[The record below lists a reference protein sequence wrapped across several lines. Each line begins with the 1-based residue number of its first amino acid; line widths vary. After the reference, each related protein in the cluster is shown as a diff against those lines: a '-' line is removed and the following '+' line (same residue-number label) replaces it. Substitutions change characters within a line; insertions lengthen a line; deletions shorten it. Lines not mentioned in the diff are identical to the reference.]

1 MKPTKSTQVIV
12 CIGCGGVGKTTVSAS
27 LGYLLAEQGFK
38 TLVLTIDPAK
48 RLATTLGIEGRT
60 DIAEVPGVKL
70 KGQLFASVIDHQTV
84 FNDFIRR
91 ASGAG
96 ADVQAIFKNRLYQQM
111 STNLSGSQEFTALEK
126 LYSAYDS
133 GEYDWIVLDTPPSKH
148 AIDFLNAPQKLA
160 AIFNESVAKWFRTM
174 DGSGGWMS
182 QIISSGTKQV
192 IQILEKLT
200 GSEFVKELR
209 LFFSYIHS
217 WQDRLESRIVQVHN
231 LLVSPNTRF
240 FLVSSLD
247 EVKMAEALTLGQE
260 VRKQGY
266 QLTKVIIN
274 KAQFESTFDFNLHS
288 SMADSEAT
296 FQELQ
301 RFTSRFQNYLMY
313 RQELLHKFEAAMSGK
328 IEMISL
334 KEYLDP
340 ISDTES
346 LKLIAFD
353 LSQKIKL

>member
-1 MKPTKSTQVIV
+1 MKNTQVLV
-12 CIGCGGVGKTTVSAS
+12 CIGSGGVGKTTVSAS
-27 LGYLLAEQGFK
+27 LGYLLADQGYK

-48 RLATTLGIEGRT
+48 RLATTLGIEGQNQITR
-60 DIAEVPGVKL
+60 VPGLKL
-70 KGQLFASVIDHQTV
+70 KGELFASVIDHQSV
-84 FNDFIRR
+84 FNEFIAR

-96 ADVQAIFKNRLYQQM
+96 ADVSAIFKNRLYQQL

-126 LYSAYDS
+126 LYSSYES
-133 GEYDWIVLDTPPSKH
+133 GDYDWIVLDTPPSKH
-148 AIDFLNAPQKLA
+148 AIDFLNAPQKLSA
-160 AIFNESVAKWFRTM
+160 LFNESVAKWFRIA
-174 DGSGGWMS
+174 DGKGGLLS

-192 IQILEKLT
+192 IQILERLT

-217 WQDRLESRIVQVHN
+217 WQDRLEHRIVQVHK
-231 LLVSPNTRF
+231 LLVSPQTRF

-247 EVKMAEALTLGQE
+247 EVKMNEALKLGQE

-266 QLTKVIIN
+266 MLTKIIIN
-274 KAQFESTFDFNLHS
+274 KAQFETEFDFNFSANNTKSIVALDGLKS
-288 SMADSEAT
+288 LAVN
-296 FQELQ
+296 FQHLIEH
-301 RFTSRFQNYLMY
+301 RK
-313 RQELLHKFEAAMSGK
+313 ELLHKFESQVSENTE
-328 IEMISL
+328 IISL

-340 ISDTES
+340 ISDTDS

>member
-1 MKPTKSTQVIV
+1 MKSTQVIV

-27 LGYLLAEQGFK
+27 LGYLLADQGFK

-48 RLATTLGIEGRT
+48 RLATTLGIEGT
-60 DIAEVPGVKL
+60 KDIVEVPGVKL
-70 KGQLFASVIDHQTV
+70 KGQLFASVIDHPTV
-84 FNDFIRR
+84 FNEFIIR
-91 ASGAG
+91 ASGKG
-96 ADVQAIFKNRLYQQM
+96 ADVSAIFKNKLYQQM

-126 LYSAYDS
+126 LFSAYES

-160 AIFNESVAKWFRTM
+160 ALFNESVAKWFRTIQS
-174 DGSGGWMS
+174 GGGWMN
-182 QIISSGTKQV
+182 QLISTGTRQV
-192 IQILEKLT
+192 LQILERLT
-200 GSEFVKELR
+200 GSEFVKELG
-209 LFFSYIHS
+209 LFFSYIHA
-217 WQDRLESRIVQVHN
+217 WQEKLESRIIQVHK

-247 EVKMAEALTLGQE
+247 EVKMNEAMTLGQE

-266 QLTKVIIN
+266 LLTKVIIN
-274 KAQFESTFDFNLHS
+274 KSKFEKNFEFNFSLENVS
-288 SMADSEAT
+288 SAPDLKELNRFGAS
-296 FQELQ
+296 FQQHIKQ
-301 RFTSRFQNYLMY
+301 R
-313 RQELLHKFEAAMSGK
+313 EDLLHKFENK
-328 IEMISL
+328 ISDRIQLVSL

-340 ISDTES
+340 ISDTDS